1 MVGNGRFGTNKG
13 KSFSIHKL
21 SSEYAICHSL
31 TNVFLHYFYFF
42 VRKCFDKKCPQLY
55 LFSFN
60 NHFPFFFV
68 VVVVVFFFLSRFCFF
83 FSLIRTF
90 VRARSS
96 RWSIFLHLAFIR
108 IEVPYNRFM
117 L

>member
-1 MVGNGRFGTNKG
+1 MVGNGRLGTKKG
-13 KSFSIHKL
+13 KLFSIHKL

-60 NHFPFFFV
+60 NHFLFFVVV
-68 VVVVVFFFLSRFCFF
+68 VVVVVFFFSFLLF

-90 VRARSS
+90 VRTRSS
-96 RWSIFLHLAFIR
+96 SWSIFLHLAFIR